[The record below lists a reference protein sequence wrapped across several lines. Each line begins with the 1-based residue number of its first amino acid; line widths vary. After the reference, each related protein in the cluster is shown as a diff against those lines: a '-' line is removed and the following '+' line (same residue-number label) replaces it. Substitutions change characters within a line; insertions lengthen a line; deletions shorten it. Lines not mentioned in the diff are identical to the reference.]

1 MNYELTLTAKPLK
14 YDLHYKNVMLGN
26 IKSTTGSKTCCII
39 RSWKGRKAPE
49 KATKGNDLM
58 KKLTFNTLQKLT
70 GLSKTLCVIFSIAEL
85 YDIFRVKSIEHPR
98 SDLLLLIWTASLL
111 IDYVLCRYMN
121 SRYPK
126 HNF

>member
-1 MNYELTLTAKPLK
+1 M
-14 YDLHYKNVMLGN
+14 
-26 IKSTTGSKTCCII
+26 
-39 RSWKGRKAPE
+39 GRKKGSRMEIP
-49 KATKGNDLM
+49 KGNDLI

-70 GLSKTLCVIFSIAEL
+70 RLIKILCVIFSIAEL
-85 YDIFRVKSIEHPR
+85 YDIFREKSIEHPR

>member
-1 MNYELTLTAKPLK
+1 MYNKIMETE
-14 YDLHYKNVMLGN
+14 
-26 IKSTTGSKTCCII
+26 
-39 RSWKGRKAPE
+39 KGFRMKIL
-49 KATKGNDLM
+49 KGNDLM

-70 GLSKTLCVIFSIAEL
+70 GFSKILCVLFSAAEL

-98 SDLLLLIWTASLL
+98 SDLLLLIWTVSLL

>member
-1 MNYELTLTAKPLK
+1 
-14 YDLHYKNVMLGN
+14 
-26 IKSTTGSKTCCII
+26 
-39 RSWKGRKAPE
+39 
-49 KATKGNDLM
+49 M

-85 YDIFRVKSIEHPR
+85 YDIFRVKTIDHPR
-98 SDLLLLIWTASLL
+98 SDLLLLVWTASLL

>member
-1 MNYELTLTAKPLK
+1 MIYNKIMEREK
-14 YDLHYKNVMLGN
+14 
-26 IKSTTGSKTCCII
+26 GS
-39 RSWKGRKAPE
+39 RKMTP
-49 KATKGNDLM
+49 KGNDLM

-85 YDIFRVKSIEHPR
+85 YDIFRVKTIDHPR

-111 IDYVLCRYMN
+111 IDYVLSRYMN